1 MIKGNTTYFQ
11 VSEKLLKG
19 MRKARPK
26 IQVFGGRTYRV
37 SESLHRTP
45 QARAARAF
53 WRLKYRRMYGY

>member
-1 MIKGNTTYFQ
+1 MFRENGTYIR

-26 IQVFGGRTYRV
+26 IQVFGGRVWYG